1 MLPVEIRKLEEEG
14 EETQQEELRGV
25 GGEAG
30 LMGREGGRCEMTR
43 LPQMDEATSENLT

>member
-1 MLPVEIRKLEEEG
+1 MWVLPVERRTLEEEG

-30 LMGREGGRCEMTR
+30 LMVMERGG
-43 LPQMDEATSENLT
+43 AV